1 VNTEKI
7 VDVTSEENFIEV
19 TNQNSLSVVDFYA
32 DWCGPCNAIK
42 PAFEQLANDMHLV
55 RFYKLNIDEVYGK
68 QIAQKYNVMSIPTF
82 MVFNNGGRL
91 ASFHSIPEVKKFLQ
105 KEEN

>member
-1 VNTEKI
+1 MKNITAQIETDLKNWRGKFLVIINLLDFGIKKI
-7 VDVTSEENFIEV
+7 GISNKKAIPKRADNKACLGTSVI
-19 TNQNSLSVVDFYA
+19 
-32 DWCGPCNAIK
+32 
-42 PAFEQLANDMHLV
+42 
-55 RFYKLNIDEVYGK
+55 VYGK